1 MALTKIVIETEI
13 VNGDLAVNQ
22 LEDIKQNVEGGVK
35 SLTELKKEFKILQD
49 QLSGLTPG
57 TKEYVDALKRL
68 GAVKDEIGDLR
79 AEIEGFAG
87 ADKKIAA
94 FTSVIGGLASGFQ
107 AAQGAMALF
116 GSENQ
121 DLQKAL
127 LKVQAA
133 MAITQ
138 GLQGLAGMGDSLKV
152 VSNVL
157 KSSTVGTYA
166 LAAAQ
171 RVYNAVMAA
180 NPIGLLIAGL
190 TALVGIIALVVNAMK
205 DEDEAQKKV
214 IASREA
220 ELGTM
225 EKQFSRF
232 QEEANF
238 RRQLA
243 QAQGKSAEEILA
255 INKNLNIEEGKQLQ
269 ERIKLLTKNIIDRA
283 NIIKNQDD
291 DEKKE
296 TYKKNQEDLKQ
307 ITEFQKRQ
315 RELQN
320 QNTIDQEKFN
330 TDERKKE
337 EERKKAAEEKQKAA
351 NDKAKALRDKKAA
364 DDLAAAEKWRQE
376 QQKFIDY
383 EIEALNNKYGEE
395 EQIIAEQQLA
405 TKIALGNATPQEI
418 EAYNNFRLSEQKR
431 YNDEVTEELKRLA
444 DEKAKLDKIDEEK
457 AKKKEEE
464 EKLRLEN
471 LKKAKEQEIQL
482 TLQGLQTVQSLV
494 DAFAGKSIESQRR
507 AFNIKKAASIAQAT
521 IETYQASQSAYASQM
536 AIPTPDAPIRAAI
549 AAGIAVASGLA
560 RVAVIAK
567 QKFESPSTGGGAEG
581 GGNLGSFS
589 QGGGGGQPPSGLS
602 AQNNVT
608 QLNPDGTVAGQGNR
622 EMQPMKAYVVESES
636 RAVTERVNKL
646 SNQSK
651 I

>member
-13 VNGDLAVNQ
+13 VGGEQSVNQ
-22 LEDIKQNVEGGVK
+22 LEDIKQQAEGSVK
-35 SLTELKKEFKILQD
+35 SLTDLKKEFKTLQD

-68 GAVKDEIGDLR
+68 GAVKDDIGDLR

-87 ADKKIAA
+87 ADKKIQA
-94 FTSVIGGLASGFQ
+94 FTSVIGGVASGFQ
-107 AAQGAMALF
+107 AAQGAVALF
-116 GSENQ
+116 GSENE

-190 TALVGIIALVVNAMK
+190 TALVGVIAIVVNAME

-220 ELGTM
+220 ELAVM
-225 EKQFSRF
+225 DRQFSRF
-232 QEEANF
+232 QEESNF

-243 QAQGKSAEEILA
+243 QAQGKSADEILA
-255 INKNLNIEEGKQLQ
+255 LNKNLNIEEGKQLQ
-269 ERIKLLTKNIIDRA
+269 QRINLLKQNIIDRA
-283 NIIKNQDD
+283 KIIQNQDA

-296 TYKKNQEDLKQ
+296 TLKRNQEDLKQ

-320 QNTIDQEKFN
+320 NNVIEQAKFD
-330 TDERKKE
+330 TDERKKA
-337 EERKKAAEEKQKAA
+337 EERQKAA
-351 NDKAKALRDKKAA
+351 NERAKALRDKKAA

-376 QQKFIDY
+376 QQKFIQY
-383 EIEALNNKYGEE
+383 EIDALNNKFGEE

-405 TKIALGNATPQEI
+405 TKIALNYATPEEI
-418 EAYNNFRLSEQKR
+418 QAWNAYKLKQQQDYNNAF
-431 YNDEVTEELKRLA
+431 DAELKRLKEAEDKRRADA
-444 DEKAKLDKIDEEK
+444 DEKIKIEFEAEK
-457 AKKKEEE
+457 KRREEE
-464 EKLRLEN
+464 LANR
-471 LKKAKEQEIQL
+471 KKAKEQEVQL
-482 TLQGLQTVQSLV
+482 TLEGLQTVQSLA
-494 DAFAGKSIESQRR
+494 DAFAGKSEESQRR
-507 AFNIKKAASIAQAT
+507 AFNVKKAASIAQAT
-521 IETYQASQSAYASQM
+521 IETYQAAQSAYASQM
-536 AIPTPDAPIRAAI
+536 AIPTPDAPVRAAI
-549 AAGIAVASGLA
+549 AAGISIASGLA

-567 QKFESPSTGGGAEG
+567 QKFEAPSTGGGGGGG
-581 GGNLGSFS
+581 GGNLGSFT
-589 QGGGGGQPPSGLS
+589 QGGGGGGQPPQGLT
-602 AQNNVT
+602 AQNTVT
-608 QLNPDGTVAGQGNR
+608 QINPDGTVAGQGNQ
-622 EMQPMKAYVVESES
+622 QPMKAYVVESES
-636 RAVTERVNKL
+636 RAVTERINKL
-646 SNQSK
+646 SNNSK
-651 I
+651 IG

>member
-13 VNGDLAVNQ
+13 VGGEQSVNQ
-22 LEDIKQNVEGGVK
+22 LEDIKQQAEGSVK
-35 SLTELKKEFKILQD
+35 SLTDLKKEFKTLQD

-68 GAVKDEIGDLR
+68 GAVKDDIGDLR

-87 ADKKIAA
+87 ADKKIQA
-94 FTSVIGGLASGFQ
+94 FTSVIGGVASGFQ
-107 AAQGAMALF
+107 AAQGAVALF
-116 GSENQ
+116 GSENE

-190 TALVGIIALVVNAMK
+190 TALVGVIAIVVNSME

-220 ELGTM
+220 ELAVM
-225 EKQFSRF
+225 DRQFSRF
-232 QEEANF
+232 QEESNF

-243 QAQGKSAEEILA
+243 QAQGKSADEILA
-255 INKNLNIEEGKQLQ
+255 LNKNLNIEEGKLLQ
-269 ERIKLLTKNIIDRA
+269 QRINVLKQNIIHRA
-283 NIIKNQDD
+283 KIIQNQDD

-296 TYKKNQEDLKQ
+296 TIKRNQEDLKQ

-320 QNTIDQEKFN
+320 QNKLEQEKFD
-330 TDERKKE
+330 TDERKKA
-337 EERKKAAEEKQKAA
+337 EERQKAA
-351 NDKAKALRDKKAA
+351 NERAKALRDKKAA

-376 QQKFIDY
+376 QQKFIQY
-383 EIEALNNKYGEE
+383 EIDALNNKFGEE

-405 TKIALGNATPQEI
+405 TKIALNYATPEEI
-418 EAYNNFRLSEQKR
+418 QAWNAYKLKQQQDYNNAF
-431 YNDEVTEELKRLA
+431 DAELKRLKEAEDKRRADA
-444 DEKAKLDKIDEEK
+444 DEKIKIEFEAEK
-457 AKKKEEE
+457 KRREEE
-464 EKLRLEN
+464 LANR
-471 LKKAKEQEIQL
+471 KKAKEQEVKL
-482 TLQGLQTVQSLV
+482 TLEGLQTVQSLA
-494 DAFAGKSIESQRR
+494 DAFAGKSEESQRR
-507 AFNIKKAASIAQAT
+507 AFNVKKAASIAQAT
-521 IETYQASQSAYASQM
+521 IETYQAAQSAYASQM
-536 AIPTPDAPIRAAI
+536 AIPTPDAPVRAAI
-549 AAGIAVASGLA
+549 AAGISIASGLA

-567 QKFESPSTGGGAEG
+567 QKFEAPSTGGGGGGG

-589 QGGGGGQPPSGLS
+589 QGGGGGGQPPQGLT
-602 AQNNVT
+602 AQNTVT
-608 QLNPDGTVAGQGNR
+608 QINPDGTVAGQGNQ
-622 EMQPMKAYVVESES
+622 QPMKAYVVESES

-646 SNQSK
+646 SNNSK
-651 I
+651 IG

>member
-13 VNGDLAVNQ
+13 VGGEQSVNQ
-22 LEDIKQNVEGGVK
+22 LEDIKQQAEGGVK
-35 SLTELKKEFKILQD
+35 SLTDLKKEFKTLQD

-68 GAVKDEIGDLR
+68 GAVKDDIGDLR

-87 ADKKIAA
+87 ADKKIQA
-94 FTSVIGGLASGFQ
+94 FTSVIGGVASGFQ
-107 AAQGAMALF
+107 AAQGAVALF
-116 GSENQ
+116 GSENE

-190 TALVGIIALVVNAMK
+190 TALAGIIAIVVNSME

-220 ELGTM
+220 ELAVM
-225 EKQFSRF
+225 ERQFSRF

-243 QAQGKSAEEILA
+243 QAQGKSADEILA
-255 INKNLNIEEGKQLQ
+255 LNKNLNIEEGKQLQ
-269 ERIKLLTKNIIDRA
+269 QRINLLKQNIIDRA
-283 NIIKNQDD
+283 KIIQNQDD

-296 TYKKNQEDLKQ
+296 TIKRNQEDLKQ
-307 ITEFQKRQ
+307 IAEFQKRQ

-320 QNTIDQEKFN
+320 NNVIEQAKFD
-330 TDERKKE
+330 TDA
-337 EERKKAAEEKQKAA
+337 RKKAEERAKEAA
-351 NDKAKALRDKKAA
+351 AKAKERAKKKAD

-376 QQKFIDY
+376 QAKFIQY
-383 EIEALNNKYGEE
+383 EIDALNNKYGEE
-395 EQIIAEQQLA
+395 EQIIAQQQLA
-405 TKIALGNATPQEI
+405 TKIQLGTATPEEI
-418 EAYNNFRLSEQKR
+418 EAWNAYKLKQQQDYNNA
-431 YNDEVTEELKRLA
+431 YDAELKRLKEAEDKRRADA
-444 DEKAKLDKIDEEK
+444 DEKIKLEFEAEK
-457 AKKKEEE
+457 KRREEE
-464 EKLRLEN
+464 IANR
-471 LKKAKEQEIQL
+471 KKAKEQEVKL
-482 TLQGLQTVQSLV
+482 TLDGLQTVQSLA
-494 DAFAGKSIESQRR
+494 DAFAGKSVESQRR
-507 AFNIKKAASIAQAT
+507 AFNVKKAASIAQAT
-521 IETYQASQSAYASQM
+521 IETYQAAQSAYASQM
-536 AIPTPDAPIRAAI
+536 AIPTPDAPVRAAI
-549 AAGIAVASGLA
+549 AAGISIASGLA

-567 QKFESPSTGGGAEG
+567 QKFEAPSTGGGGGGG
-581 GGNLGSFS
+581 GGNLGSFT
-589 QGGGGGQPPSGLS
+589 QGGGGGAQPPQGLT
-602 AQNNVT
+602 AQNTVT
-608 QLNPDGTVAGQGNR
+608 QINPDGTVAGQGNQ
-622 EMQPMKAYVVESES
+622 QPMKAYVVESES

-646 SNQSK
+646 SNNSK
-651 I
+651 IG